1 MKNKLKT
8 IKLFEDFLK
17 KEEELKSKSLVKNR
31 KSSTKNSDEE
41 SDPVEE
47 PLPEPQE
54 EPDQEEE
61 NLLSEIKKYYKR
73 KGW

>member
-17 KEEELKSKSLVKNR
+17 KEEELKLKSFVNKR
-31 KSSTKNSDEE
+31 KSNTKRPDEE
-41 SDPVEE
+41 SGPVEE
-47 PLPEPQE
+47 PLPEPQDE
-54 EPDQEEE
+54 LDQEEE

>member
-17 KEEELKSKSLVKNR
+17 KEEELKSQNAVNQKKA
-31 KSSTKNSDEE
+31 K
-41 SDPVEE
+41 E
-47 PLPEPQE
+47 PEPEPQE
-54 EPDQEEE
+54 PEEEQNQEEEE

>member
-17 KEEELKSKSLVKNR
+17 KEEELKSKTLVKNR
-31 KSSTKNSDEE
+31 KSGTKNSDEE

-47 PLPEPQE
+47 PQE
-54 EPDQEEE
+54 ETDQEEE